1 MKTAKVQEITKVN
14 EWKWPNGTIFYINM
28 KLDNN
33 EEISLWKKSKDAF
46 KVWDT
51 VNYEMIE
58 ENGKT
63 KYKEV
68 KENNFRPRSAYNPE
82 ANNKSATIWMA
93 MKIAFEVLYDKTNYN
108 ETIELATRIFED
120 AMAMYENY
128 GKKSESKVEDNNDEM
143 DLPF

>member
-14 EWKWPNGTIFYINM
+14 EWKWPNGTIYYINM

-46 KVWDT
+46 KVGDT

-68 KENNFRPRSAYNPE
+68 KENNFRPRPAYNQTE
-82 ANNKSATIWMA
+82 QNKGA
-93 MKIAFEVLYDKTNYN
+93 MLWLAIKVAFEHLYDKSNYN
-108 ETIELATRIFED
+108 ETITLATRIFED
-120 AMAMYENY
+120 AMEIYENY
-128 GKKSESKVEDNNDEM
+128 WKTENKSDENEDQN
-143 DLPF
+143 LPF

>member
-1 MKTAKVQEITKVN
+1 MKTAKVKEITKVN
-14 EWKWPNGTIFYINM
+14 EWKWPNGTIYYINM

-51 VNYEMIE
+51 VNYEMVE

-68 KENNFRPRSAYNPE
+68 KQNNFQTRSAYNPE
-82 ANNKSATIWMA
+82 ATNKGAMVWMA
-93 MKIAFEVLYDKTNYN
+93 MKLAFEQLYDKTNYN
-108 ETIELATRIFED
+108 EVIQLATRIFED
-120 AMAMYENY
+120 AMAIYENY
-128 GKKSESKVEDNNDEM
+128 WKKPESKLEDNNDDI

>member
-1 MKTAKVQEITKVN
+1 MKTAKVKEITKVN

-51 VNYEMIE
+51 VNYEMVE

-68 KENNFRPRSAYNPE
+68 KQSNFQPRAAYNPE

>member
-1 MKTAKVQEITKVN
+1 MKTAKITEITKVN

-68 KENNFRPRSAYNPE
+68 KENNFRPKSTYNQAE
-82 ANNKSATIWMA
+82 QNKWA
-93 MKIAFEVLYDKTNYN
+93 MLWLAIKVAFEHLYDKTNYN
-108 ETIELATRIFED
+108 ETITLATRIFED
-120 AMAMYENY
+120 AMSMYENY
-128 GKKSESKVEDNNDEM
+128 GKKSETKIEDSTEND

>member
-1 MKTAKVQEITKVN
+1 MKTAKITEITKVN
-14 EWKWPNGTIFYINM
+14 EWKWPNGIIYYINM

-51 VNYEMIE
+51 VNYEMVE

-68 KENNFRPRSAYNPE
+68 KENNFRPRPAYNPE
-82 ANNKSATIWMA
+82 TTNKGAMVWMA
-93 MKIAFEVLYDKTNYN
+93 MKLAFEQLYDKTNYN
-108 ETIELATRIFED
+108 EVIQLATRIFED
-120 AMAMYENY
+120 AMAIYESY
-128 GKKSESKVEDNNDEM
+128 WKSENKSDENENDQ
-143 DLPF
+143 LPF